1 MPWYGQSKIV
11 AVWFLL
17 LSVPKSCYYYVT
29 VSLFLVK
36 VKIFSQLIFISHN
49 KLIGRIFFVWLKTMR
64 LLCNNSNYLGR
75 LKVKLSQISN
85 QICLPSVKQGL
96 FQTLFAFGPFTQC
109 PFWNIT
115 EYYFHTPKT
124 LTFSIYWN
132 KT

>member
-1 MPWYGQSKIV
+1 MSWYGKSKTV
-11 AVWFLL
+11 VSFLL
-17 LSVPKSCYYYVT
+17 LSIPKSCYYYMT
-29 VSLFLVK
+29 ISLFLVK
-36 VKIFSQLIFISHN
+36 VKISSQLIYISPN
-49 KLIGRIFFVWLKTMR
+49 KLIGRIFFVWPKTMR
-64 LLCNNSNYLGR
+64 LLYNNSNYLGR
-75 LKVKLSQISN
+75 LKVKLNQISN
-85 QICLPSVKQGL
+85 QIVLTPMKQGL